1 MLKAWHLPVAPFI
14 KVQQDRLFITL
25 WLSGESLP
33 QRITLR
39 AEEDNEELSLPM
51 QRLRQAPQ
59 PGVVAWRG
67 EISLASGQPRRRYS
81 FKLLWADHQRWFT
94 PQGFTRFPPAR
105 LEQFAIDLPDAG
117 PQWVADQVFYQIFP
131 DRFARSAA
139 RDADQDAV
147 YYHHAA
153 GREIVRKAWDDP
165 LTGEAG
171 GSTFYGGDL
180 DGISEKLPYL
190 KQLGVT
196 ALYLNPVFAAPS
208 VHKYDTE
215 DYRRV
220 DPQFGGD
227 AALLRLRH
235 NTQRAGM
242 RMILDGV
249 FNHTGDSHPWF
260 DRHQQGS
267 GGAGHDPD
275 SPWRD
280 WFTFSEEGQA
290 HNWLGYASLPKL
302 DYRSTSLVNEI
313 YAGEDSIVRH
323 WLKAPW
329 SMDGWRLD
337 VVHMLG
343 EGGGAR
349 NNLQHIAGITQA
361 AKQAQPEAFVFGEH
375 FGDARQWLQA
385 DAEDAAMNYRGF
397 TFPIW
402 GFLAN
407 TDISYDPQKIDA
419 QTCMAW
425 MDNYRAGLSH
435 QQQLRMFNQ
444 LDSHDTARFKSLLGK
459 DVARLPL
466 AVVWLFSWPGVPC
479 IYYGDEV
486 GVDGNND
493 PFCRKPFP
501 WDPAL
506 QDTQLLALY
515 QRMAKLR
522 KAHQALRYGGCQVI
536 YAEDNVVVFVR
547 VYKQQRVLVAI
558 NRGEACEVV
567 IEDSP
572 LLNVAGLDAAG
583 GRRRLPGRGADPP
596 GHLRQRLVRPLMVE
610 LAQQVAAEERL
621 PPPALSQPIIPAA
634 PGHIGN
640 ILFPPA
646 GDAFLHQTAFY
657 QPRASDMARQKAAAQ
672 PGAQ

>member
-94 PQGFTRFPPAR
+94 PQGFTRFQPAR

-153 GREIVRKAWDDP
+153 GREIVRKAWDEP

-267 GGAGHDPD
+267 GGAGHYPD

-361 AKQAQPEAFVFGEH
+361 AKQTQPEAFVFGEH

-522 KAHQALRYGGCQVI
+522 KAQQALRYGGCQVI

-547 VYKQQRVLVAI
+547 VYKLQRVLVAI

-572 LLNVAGLDAAG
+572 LLNVAGWTLLEGAG
-583 GRRRLPGRGADPP
+583 AFQDGVLTLPAISASVWSGR
-596 GHLRQRLVRPLMVE
+596 
-610 LAQQVAAEERL
+610 
-621 PPPALSQPIIPAA
+621 
-634 PGHIGN
+634 
-640 ILFPPA
+640 
-646 GDAFLHQTAFY
+646 
-657 QPRASDMARQKAAAQ
+657 
-672 PGAQ
+672 

>member
-25 WLSGESLP
+25 WLSGEALP
-33 QRITLR
+33 QRVTLR

-139 RDADQDAV
+139 REAGQDAV

-153 GREIVRKAWDDP
+153 GREIVRKAWDEP

-267 GGAGHDPD
+267 GGAGHSPD

-572 LLNVAGLDAAG
+572 LLNVVGWTLQEGAGAFQDGVLTLPAISASVWS
-583 GRRRLPGRGADPP
+583 GR
-596 GHLRQRLVRPLMVE
+596 
-610 LAQQVAAEERL
+610 
-621 PPPALSQPIIPAA
+621 
-634 PGHIGN
+634 
-640 ILFPPA
+640 
-646 GDAFLHQTAFY
+646 
-657 QPRASDMARQKAAAQ
+657 
-672 PGAQ
+672 

>member
-51 QRLRQAPQ
+51 QRLRQAPR

-94 PQGFTRFPPAR
+94 PQGFSRFPPAR
-105 LEQFAIDLPDAG
+105 LEQFAVDLPDAG
-117 PQWVADQVFYQIFP
+117 PQWVTDQVFYQIFP

-139 RDADQDAV
+139 RDAEQDAV

-153 GREIVRKAWDDP
+153 GREIVRKAWDEP

-267 GGAGHDPD
+267 GGAGHHPD

-280 WFTFSEEGQA
+280 WFTFSGEGQA

-349 NNLQHIAGITQA
+349 NNLRHIAGITQA
-361 AKQAQPEAFVFGEH
+361 AKQTQPEAFVFGEH

-572 LLNVAGLDAAG
+572 LLDVGAWTLQEGAGAFHNGVLTLPAISACVWS
-583 GRRRLPGRGADPP
+583 GR
-596 GHLRQRLVRPLMVE
+596 
-610 LAQQVAAEERL
+610 
-621 PPPALSQPIIPAA
+621 
-634 PGHIGN
+634 
-640 ILFPPA
+640 
-646 GDAFLHQTAFY
+646 
-657 QPRASDMARQKAAAQ
+657 
-672 PGAQ
+672 

>member
-14 KVQQDRLFITL
+14 KEQQERLVITL
-25 WLSGESLP
+25 WLSGETMP

-51 QRLRQAPQ
+51 QRLRQSPHAD
-59 PGVVAWRG
+59 VVAWRG
-67 EISLASGQPRRRYS
+67 EINLMNGQPRRRYS
-81 FKLLWADHQRWFT
+81 FKLLWADRQLWFT
-94 PQGFTRFPPAR
+94 PQGFQRFPPAR
-105 LEQFAIDLPDAG
+105 LEQFAVDVPDSG
-117 PQWVADQVFYQIFP
+117 PQWVPDQVFYQIFP
-131 DRFARSAA
+131 DRFARSEA
-139 RDADQDAV
+139 REAGQDEV

-153 GREIVRKAWDDP
+153 GQDIVLKAWDEP

-196 ALYLNPVFAAPS
+196 ALYLNPVFVAPS
-208 VHKYDTE
+208 VHKYDTA

-235 NTQRAGM
+235 NTQREGM
-242 RMILDGV
+242 RLILDGV

-260 DRHQQGS
+260 DRHQQAS
-267 GGAGHDPD
+267 NGACHQPD
-275 SPWRD
+275 SPWRE
-280 WFTFSEEGQA
+280 WFNFSPDGVA

-302 DYRSTSLVNEI
+302 DYRSSSLVNEI
-313 YAGEDSIVRH
+313 YAGEDSVVRH

-329 SMDGWRLD
+329 SMAGWRLD

-343 EGGGAR
+343 EDGGAR
-349 NNLQHIAGITQA
+349 NNLRHIAGITQA
-361 AKQAQPEAFVFGEH
+361 AKREQPEAFVFGEH

-397 TFPIW
+397 SFPLW

-407 TDISYDPQKIDA
+407 TDISYDPQHIDA

-466 AVVWLFSWPGVPC
+466 AVVWLFCWPGVPC

-506 QDTQLLALY
+506 QDENLLALY
-515 QRMAKLR
+515 KRMTTLR
-522 KAHQALRYGGCQVI
+522 KGHQALRYGGCQVI

-558 NRGEACEVV
+558 NRGHACEVV
-567 IEDSP
+567 IDASP
-572 LLNVAGLDAAG
+572 LLEGKTW
-583 GRRRLPGRGADPP
+583 
-596 GHLRQRLVRPLMVE
+596 QRKE
-610 LAQQVAAEERL
+610 
-621 PPPALSQPIIPAA
+621 
-634 PGHIGN
+634 G
-640 ILFPPA
+640 A
-646 GDAFLHQTAFY
+646 GDMHDDVLSLPTIS
-657 QPRASDMARQKAAAQ
+657 ASVWCSR
-672 PGAQ
+672 